1 MEENNKN
8 MTLEDSV
15 NIHDEA
21 IIKPFVD
28 TAEDTPVE
36 EETETPVTEEETT
49 EQTKGLEVEDAEGN
63 KSTISPEAV
72 GAFGQMLGSAI
83 EAQQN
88 TNKVQSEFSDALK
101 AQKDI
106 FESMDTDIEEM
117 KTVLEET
124 KASLTA
130 TKMYTQLLTKMIL
143 ATDAIFAI
151 VIILILI
158 FK

>member
-8 MTLEDSV
+8 ITLEDSI

-28 TAEDTPVE
+28 TTEEAPIEETDTPIS
-36 EETETPVTEEETT
+36 EEETT
-49 EQTKGLEVEDAEGN
+49 EQSGGFEVEDADGN
-63 KSTISPEAV
+63 KSTISSEAV

-106 FESMDTDIEEM
+106 FEAMDADIEEM

-143 ATDAIFAI
+143 ATDAIFA
-151 VIILILI
+151 VMIILILI